1 MGENRLSGR
10 SITIER
16 VAALFFLAGLCVL
29 CLVYFSSFLQPLIL
43 AIMLWYLIYELR
55 VAGGAIKIR
64 GRQLP
69 AWLITLLAFSIV
81 ILVILGVIEI
91 ITYNLQLI
99 RQSTPLYLAN
109 LRVMLNSIQEIPG
122 FEIVQQRIVQRIESF
137 DFNPILTG
145 LLNGISGMAGNIFLI
160 IIYVAFLLAE
170 QSLFAK
176 KIRLLLSDQSRLGAV
191 QRIVSQ
197 VNSAVRIYVY
207 VKTLMSILTAILGYF
222 ILLLFHVDFP
232 VLWAFVIFLLNYI
245 PYVGSLVATLLPSA
259 FAVFQF
265 QSFSIFIWIFLSIQ
279 AVQIVVGNILEPKVM
294 GKTLNLSPLGVL
306 LALTFWG
313 MIWGVMGMILSV
325 PITSILVIIASR
337 FPGTRFVAV
346 LFSETGEL
354 PEQ

>member
-176 KIRLLLSDQSRLGAV
+176 KIRLLLSDQSRLGAI

-197 VNSAVRIYVY
+197 VNSAVRMYVY

>member
-1 MGENRLSGR
+1 MEAEDKSFAR

-16 VAALFFLAGLCVL
+16 VAAFAFLAGLCVT

-64 GRQLP
+64 GRHLP
-69 AWLITLLAFSIV
+69 TWLATVLAFCIV
-81 ILVILGVIEI
+81 ILVIMGIIEI

-99 RQSTPLYLAN
+99 RARSGDYLAN
-109 LRVMLNSIQEIPG
+109 IRVMLDNVQQIPG
-122 FEIVQQRIVQRIESF
+122 FEMFQRRMVDRIESF
-137 DFNPILTG
+137 DFNPIITG

-170 QSLFAK
+170 QSLFAR
-176 KIRLLLSDQSRLGAV
+176 KIRLMTNQSRLDAI
-191 QRIVSQ
+191 QRVVSQ
-197 VNSAVRIYVY
+197 VNSAVRTYVF
-207 VKTLMSILTAILGYF
+207 VKTLMSFLTGILSYF

-245 PYVGSLVATLLPSA
+245 PYIGSLVATLLPSA
-259 FAVFQF
+259 FAIFQF
-265 QSFSIFIWIFLSIQ
+265 QSFSIFVWLFLAIQ
-279 AVQIVVGNILEPKVM
+279 VVQILVGNILEPKVM

-337 FPGTRFVAV
+337 FPSTRFVAV

-354 PEQ
+354 PDT